1 MRERTA
7 IVILGILAVVSGQ
20 LSGCS
25 SAGPAAQP
33 AITSHPVQR
42 ERIEWCDI
50 WVTNADS
57 GDRPRVLL
65 IGDSITRGYFTAVEK
80 HLAGQANCA
89 RMTSSKCIGDPG
101 LFPEIQL
108 LLSQYRFA
116 VIHVNNGLHGWSY
129 TDEQYGRAFA
139 PFMNALMKQ
148 SHGARVIWAQ
158 TTPVMI
164 DGHPDNERIER
175 IKVRNAIASDFAKQ
189 NGIPV
194 DDLFALVV
202 DHPEYFSKDGVHFN
216 QAGIDAQARQ
226 VADSIRTVL
235 EETGHR

>member
-1 MRERTA
+1 MRARTA
-7 IVILGILAVVSGQ
+7 IVILGIVAAVWSP
-20 LSGCS
+20 LTGCS
-25 SAGPAAQP
+25 SAGPGAPP
-33 AITSHPVQR
+33 AITSHPVQP

-50 WVTNADS
+50 WVTNANSSDL
-57 GDRPRVLL
+57 PRVLL
-65 IGDSITRGYFTAVEK
+65 IGNSITRGYFNAVEK
-80 HLAGQANCA
+80 HLEGKANCA

-129 TDEQYGRAFA
+129 TEEQYGRAFA
-139 PFMNALMKQ
+139 PFMKALMEQ
-148 SHGARVIWAQ
+148 SHGAHVIWAQ
-158 TTPVMI
+158 TTPVMV
-164 DGHPDNERIER
+164 DGHPDHPRIKR

-189 NGIPV
+189 NHIPIN
-194 DDLFALVV
+194 DLFALVV

-226 VADSIRTVL
+226 VADCVRKAL
-235 EETGHR
+235 EQTGHR